1 MFSLEMLP
9 AGHGDALWIEY
20 GDRDQP
26 HRILIDG
33 GTGPTYDVLRARVE
47 ALPPED
53 RTFELMVVSHIDGDH
68 IEGMIRLLQDERLA
82 MQIAD
87 LWFNGW
93 KHLPMDVFAP
103 AQGEILSA
111 LLMELE
117 IPWNKAFDEGPA
129 CIPDEG
135 PLPKIELEGGLR
147 LTVLGPTSAELA
159 SLQTVWEREIRDA
172 GLTPGAARTGLDLLF
187 KSRRLQIPGV
197 EYALPAPS
205 LDVEALAA
213 VEDEPDGSEAN
224 ASSIILLA
232 EFDGR
237 SVLLAAD
244 GVPFPLEVGLTR
256 LLSEIEEDALA
267 VDAMKLQ
274 HHGSRRN
281 VMGNSL
287 QLVRSAQF
295 LFSSNGAYYNH
306 PDPEAVA
313 RVLVQEGED
322 RVLLFNYR
330 TEENEVW
337 DEPELKERWRYR
349 TTYPEAGSFGMRLE
363 L

>member
-9 AGHGDALWIEY
+9 AGHGDALWIQY

-26 HRILIDG
+26 HRMLIDG
-33 GTGPTYDVLRARVE
+33 GTGPTYDVLRARVA

-53 RTFELMVVSHIDGDH
+53 RKFELMVVTHIDADH
-68 IEGMIRLLQDERLA
+68 IEGMIRLVQDERLA
-82 MQIAD
+82 MQIGD

-111 LLMELE
+111 LLVELE
-117 IPWNKAFDEGPA
+117 IPWNQAFDEGPA

-159 SLQTVWEREIRDA
+159 NLQMVWEREIRDA
-172 GLTPGAARTGLDLLF
+172 GLTPGATRTGLDLLF

-197 EYALPAPS
+197 EYALPPLS
-205 LDVEALAA
+205 LDVEALAV

-224 ASSIILLA
+224 ASSITLLA

-244 GVPFPLEVGLTR
+244 GVPPILEIGLTR
-256 LLSEIEEDALA
+256 LVAEIEEDALT
-267 VDAMKLQ
+267 VDAVKLP

-281 VMGNSL
+281 VMGDSL
-287 QLVRSAQF
+287 KLIRSGQF
-295 LFSSNGAYYNH
+295 LFSTNGAYYNH

-313 RVLVQEGED
+313 RVLLQEGEA

-349 TTYPEAGSFGMRLE
+349 AVYPEAGTFGMRLE